1 MHWCS
6 AHYFWTWLHSVLCAC
21 NVVLITFD
29 LIFLF
34 LVLLSDI
41 YFHAFYLQ
49 RHDIIKKRIDAH
61 GSVIE
66 ARQDGIGSPK
76 VSNKIFLKFI
86 FGTNIFHIYLWINL
100 SPTSWWHD
108 TLKAT
113 QSIINGV
120 GSLVSGW
127 GGAVFCC
134 SPFFCGNFRLLYIL
148 LVYIGALF

>member
-1 MHWCS
+1 M
-6 AHYFWTWLHSVLCAC
+6 
-21 NVVLITFD
+21 VLITFD

-100 SPTSWWHD
+100 SPTS
-108 TLKAT
+108 
-113 QSIINGV
+113 
-120 GSLVSGW
+120 
-127 GGAVFCC
+127 
-134 SPFFCGNFRLLYIL
+134 
-148 LVYIGALF
+148 

>member
-1 MHWCS
+1 M
-6 AHYFWTWLHSVLCAC
+6 
-21 NVVLITFD
+21 VLITFD

-76 VSNKIFLKFI
+76 VSNKIFLEV
-86 FGTNIFHIYLWINL
+86 HLWDKHF
-100 SPTSWWHD
+100 S
-108 TLKAT
+108 
-113 QSIINGV
+113 
-120 GSLVSGW
+120 
-127 GGAVFCC
+127 
-134 SPFFCGNFRLLYIL
+134 YISMDQL
-148 LVYIGALF
+148 ESYVLMT